1 MLYLLND
8 HKVLTDCSKLVVNNL
23 KHIHMDYPKLPD
35 NYAYILPDDGM
46 EYKYVEEIVKQ
57 SLIIKVLKFSDLMN

>member
-1 MLYLLND
+1 
-8 HKVLTDCSKLVVNNL
+8 
-23 KHIHMDYPKLPD
+23 MDYPKLPD